1 MAYTKWVN
9 PVPIPGNIASIR
21 AYMQDLHDKLTAN
34 GWVQVTSLTPQFDF
48 VNEPEITFN
57 ASVSGPTQNSYK
69 PLVYRTN
76 DEFVTV
82 YLQIRLTIASPTSG
96 NTSLPYRRIYVYG
109 YLGES
114 IKSDFSMPNSRT
126 FGSYYS
132 GIPTANQSTQTNQF
146 SLVSKFSTPTYCV
159 QHLFSNLN
167 WLFNESMNTEIAT
180 TLSGTSINATTTLL
194 TFSLTRYVDRWCCRF
209 TCVANDIWGF
219 GSELNSVPFLYRSS
233 RVYYSTFLA
242 NGSEYVFTGKDFLSA
257 NTLVKGAKNTLT
269 PMAEYYRDGQTL
281 MSKMS
286 VFIPA
291 SLPIS
296 VPDSEPFVLGNK
308 TYFIPYTSMY
318 VSYYD
323 SKNYPVFI
331 IDEVN

>member
-21 AYMQDLHDKLTAN
+21 SYMQDLHDKLTAN

-48 VNEPEITFN
+48 ASEPEITFN
-57 ASVSGPTQNSYK
+57 QNTTGPTSNSYK

-82 YLQIRLTIASPTSG
+82 YLQIRLTIAAPGSG
-96 NTSLPYRRIYVYG
+96 NATLPYQRIYIYG

-114 IKSDFSMPNSRT
+114 IKSDFTMPNSRL

-132 GIPTANQSTQTNQF
+132 GMPTANQLPQTNQF
-146 SLVSKFSTPTYCV
+146 SLVSKFSTADYCV

-167 WLFNESMNTEIAT
+167 WLFNEPMDNEVALTM
-180 TLSGTSINATTTLL
+180 SGTSMNATTSLL
-194 TFSLTRYVDRWCCRF
+194 TFSLTRYKDRWCCRF
-209 TCVANDIWGF
+209 TALANDSWGF
-219 GSELNSVPFLYRSS
+219 GSRLSSVSFSYRS
-233 RVYYSTFLA
+233 VYIYYSSFLA
-242 NGSEYVFTGKDFLSA
+242 NGSEYVFAAKDFVLA

-269 PMAEYYRDGQTL
+269 PMGEYYRDGQIL
-281 MSKMS
+281 SSKMS
-286 VFIPA
+286 VFIPKNH
-291 SLPIS
+291 PIS

-308 TYFIPYTSMY
+308 TYFIPYTSMF

-323 SKNYPVFI
+323 PKNCPVFI
-331 IDEVN
+331 IDQTN

>member
-21 AYMQDLHDKLTAN
+21 SYMQDLHDKLTAN

-57 ASVSGPTQNSYK
+57 QSVSGPTQNSYK

-82 YLQIRLTIASPTSG
+82 YLQIRLVIAGPGSG
-96 NTSLPYRRIYVYG
+96 DASLPYRRIFIYG

-114 IKSDFSMPNSRT
+114 IKSDFTMPNSRI

-132 GIPTANQSTQTNQF
+132 GYPTANQLTQTNQF
-146 SLVSKFSTPTYCV
+146 SLVSKFSTADYCV

-167 WLFNESMNTEIAT
+167 WLFNESMNAEIAT
-180 TLSGTSINATTTLL
+180 TLNGTSLNTTTTLL
-194 TFSLTRYVDRWCCRF
+194 TFSLPRYRDRWCCRF
-209 TCVANDIWGF
+209 TTVHWDSWGF
-219 GSELNSVPFLYRSS
+219 GSKLGSLGFQTRSLAI
-233 RVYYSTFLA
+233 YYSSFLA
-242 NGSEYVFTGKDFLSA
+242 NGSEYVFAGKDFVLA

-269 PMAEYYRDGQTL
+269 PMGEYYRDGQIL
-281 MSKMS
+281 KSKMS

-291 SLPIS
+291 SLPIR

-308 TYFIPYTSMY
+308 TYFIPYTSMF

-323 SKNYPVFI
+323 PKNCPVFI